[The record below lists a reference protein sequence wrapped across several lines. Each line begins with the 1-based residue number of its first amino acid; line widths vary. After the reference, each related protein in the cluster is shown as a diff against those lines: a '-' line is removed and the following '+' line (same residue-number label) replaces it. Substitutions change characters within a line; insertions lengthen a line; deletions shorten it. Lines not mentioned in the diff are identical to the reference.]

1 MQAARPAGSDPLD
14 EPGRNAAD
22 HRIWLDVLRHHGAR
36 RHHRI
41 LAHGHAGQ
49 DGGAGPDPAV
59 ALQVHGFADQRLV
72 VVVVVVVG
80 RSRARWPRSAPR
92 PRW

>member
-36 RHHRI
+36 TIAFSPTVTPGRMV
-41 LAHGHAGQ
+41 A
-49 DGGAGPDPAV
+49 PAPIQQLRFRCTD
-59 ALQVHGFADQRLV
+59 LQI
-72 VVVVVVVG
+72 
-80 RSRARWPRSAPR
+80 SAS
-92 PRW
+92 WSS